1 MEVDVGRPAATFEY
15 ELASKDMIL
24 APPDERAKGMCVIV
38 RSKRQQPA
46 AHGRELPQ
54 GDLLTARRALDVA
67 VDRVVETKLALL
79 RQHQDGG
86 DREGLAGAA
95 DAHGEIGCSAGGSPY
110 RARRTP
116 ARTARGRPARCRRW
130 RRAPMRAAWRQGSPC
145 PRRRRA
151 DPRDS
156 THCIP
161 PGVRPRMRP

>member
-54 GDLLTARRALDVA
+54 RDLLTARHALDVA

-95 DAHGEIGCSAGGSPY
+95 DAHGEIGCHRLAG
-110 RARRTP
+110 RRIAHAERP
-116 ARTARGRPARCRRW
+116 HVRLAAVLPDADDGAGDRCALAHARPALFLYE
-130 RRAPMRAAWRQGSPC
+130 AL
-145 PRRRRA
+145 
-151 DPRDS
+151 
-156 THCIP
+156 
-161 PGVRPRMRP
+161 